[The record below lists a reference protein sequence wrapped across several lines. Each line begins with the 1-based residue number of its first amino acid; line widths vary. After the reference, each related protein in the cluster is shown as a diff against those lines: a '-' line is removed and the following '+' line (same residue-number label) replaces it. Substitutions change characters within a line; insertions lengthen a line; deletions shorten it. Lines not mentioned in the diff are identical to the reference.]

1 MPRKHRVRLD
11 LNGQIEKIDVPRNN
25 VKKIVIDDI
34 KVGKKFFRLNLDM
47 KRIDKDLE
55 DFYKKIRRC

>member
-55 DFYKKIRRC
+55 DFYKKVRRC